1 MLAVLLKWSAMNNAF
16 SASLTAAAAVGV
28 VVVVVVA
35 GHYPA
40 SLAAVFTCL
49 LLLSRVSSVSKRREQ
64 DHDSS
69 LDSLAKASYHTKDI
83 LFAQGY
89 IDSK

>member
-1 MLAVLLKWSAMNNAF
+1 MLSWSAVHIAL
-16 SASLTAAAAVGV
+16 SVSLTAAAAVGV
-28 VVVVVVA
+28 AVVVVVA

-49 LLLSRVSSVSKRREQ
+49 LLLPRVSSVSKRREQ

>member
-1 MLAVLLKWSAMNNAF
+1 MLSWSAVHIAF
-16 SASLTAAAAVGV
+16 SVSLTAAAAVGV
-28 VVVVVVA
+28 AVVVVVA

-69 LDSLAKASYHTKDI
+69 LDSLVKVSCEARGHGGGADVI
-83 LFAQGY
+83 GER
-89 IDSK
+89 